1 MPKNTRN
8 EVRLPESVRE
18 GLKRVTDKILSLSVS
33 DFVSNGLYAPST
45 YLLKKN
51 GKLIRPTLV
60 LMGAHAIGNDP
71 MEFVDLAVAS
81 ELLHTSSLIH
91 DDIIDGDLTRR
102 GSKTVHAKYG
112 EKIALLAGDALIS
125 KAVSMATRYGEDA
138 LRSMTKASMD
148 MCAGEL
154 LDYNFQKTGKVPTV
168 RQCLDIN
175 TLKTA
180 SLIAT
185 CCNIVAVNRNE
196 RHSKE
201 MYLFGR
207 DLGIAFQIRDDIIDY
222 KSWSRKGG
230 KGVPIPNMVS
240 SIVHARGIG
249 GHLAVLEAMKLNER
263 YVRSAFMRLGN
274 NKRTELLKDYAR
286 SIIMRD

>member
-1 MPKNTRN
+1 MGCTH
-8 EVRLPESVRE
+8 L
-18 GLKRVTDKILSLSVS
+18 
-33 DFVSNGLYAPST
+33 ST

-60 LMGAHAIGNDP
+60 LMGAHAVGNDP

-154 LDYNFQKTGKVPTV
+154 LDYDFQKTGKVPTV
-168 RQCLDIN
+168 RQCLGIN

-185 CCNIVAVNRNE
+185 CCNIVAINRNE

-230 KGVPIPNMVS
+230 KECRPEHS
-240 SIVHARGIG
+240 
-249 GHLAVLEAMKLNER
+249 
-263 YVRSAFMRLGN
+263 
-274 NKRTELLKDYAR
+274 LKH
-286 SIIMRD
+286 